1 MTDSRDRRPP
11 AQRDGSSGVGGGG
24 ETAMHDATAMTGD
37 LPATGAAA
45 LPEDALLL
53 RARRG
58 DQGAVLELL
67 ARHRETLL
75 AIAWTYLPDREEALD
90 ACQEALARAVAHAH
104 RYDPSRPLG
113 AWLARIV
120 RNVCLDRLRRLRFR
134 RHASL
139 EERREA
145 GLPEPRATRGNP
157 EREVLRG
164 ELGRALREALADLRP
179 EEREAIVL
187 RDVLGWPYRRIEETL
202 GLGHGTVA
210 SLIHRGRRRL
220 RERLRPFLA
229 TRPGEGGMP

>member
-1 MTDSRDRRPP
+1 
-11 AQRDGSSGVGGGG
+11 
-24 ETAMHDATAMTGD
+24 MHDATAMTGD
-37 LPATGAAA
+37 LPAARSAA
-45 LPEDALLL
+45 PPGDALLR
-53 RARRG
+53 RARQG
-58 DQGAVLELL
+58 DREAVLELL
-67 ARHRETLL
+67 DRHREALL
-75 AIAWTYLPDREEALD
+75 AIAWTYLADRDEALD
-90 ACQEALARAVAHAH
+90 ACQEALARAVAHAN

-139 EERREA
+139 DERREA
-145 GLPEPRATRGNP
+145 GLPDPRAARGNP

-164 ELGRALREALADLRP
+164 ELGAALRAALAELRP

-229 TRPGEGGMP
+229 TRPGEGGIP

>member
-1 MTDSRDRRPP
+1 MRNARAMARGLSLPGASRGR
-11 AQRDGSSGVGGGG
+11 
-24 ETAMHDATAMTGD
+24 EED
-37 LPATGAAA
+37 LLA
-45 LPEDALLL
+45 
-53 RARRG
+53 RARSG
-58 DQGAVLELL
+58 DRGAVLELL
-67 ARHRETLL
+67 DRHRETLL

-90 ACQEALARAVAHAH
+90 ACQEALVRAVSHAH

-139 EERREA
+139 DQRREE
-145 GLPEPRATRGNP
+145 GLPDPRAATGNP

-164 ELGRALREALADLRP
+164 ELGRALRAALAELRP

-202 GLGHGTVA
+202 GLSHGTVA

-220 RERLRPFLA
+220 RDRLGPFLA
-229 TRPGEGGMP
+229 RRPGEEGLP